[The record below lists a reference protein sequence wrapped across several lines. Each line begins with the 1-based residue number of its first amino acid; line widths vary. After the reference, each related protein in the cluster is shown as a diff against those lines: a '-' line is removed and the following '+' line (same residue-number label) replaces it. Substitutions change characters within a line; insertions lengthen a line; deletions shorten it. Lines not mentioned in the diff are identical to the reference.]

1 MTIHNRWFQLCAS
14 LLAMIMIANLQYAWT
29 LFVPSIQQ
37 GTAWSLSD
45 VQWAFSLFIF
55 FQTWA
60 QPVQGWLLDRMGPR
74 VFIGAAGVLCGA
86 GWAGM
91 GMTST
96 LSVFYLLYIVAGL
109 GAALVYSGCIA
120 SAVKWFKERRGLAA
134 GIMAAGFGGGT
145 ALFIPVI
152 EYLIEV
158 HGYRAAF
165 FWSGL
170 VQGAVIVAV
179 APFLRYPEASAPAAA
194 PEARAAA
201 AKPRSDPRQFT
212 TPEMLLT
219 PRFYVLYLMFV
230 LVSTGGLLVT
240 AQARPISVHWGH
252 TAEVITLAMSL
263 GAIAN
268 GASRIFWGW
277 VSDRAGRE
285 VTMAVAFV
293 LQSGALLSLLALG
306 QASGGWFVFALVMI
320 FFTWG
325 EIFSL
330 FPSAS
335 ADYFGTKHATS
346 NYAVLYTAK
355 GVSALILAGGPAALV
370 FERFGSWSP
379 ILYLSAAMT
388 LFAAAVAFGL
398 HVRVRSGRVLVA

>member
-37 GTAWSLSD
+37 GTPWSLSD
-45 VQWAFSLFIF
+45 IQWAFSLFIF

-96 LSVFYLLYIVAGL
+96 LSVFYLLYIVAGI
-109 GAALVYSGCIA
+109 GAALVYSGCIS

-165 FWSGL
+165 LWSGL

-179 APFLRYPEASAPAAA
+179 APFLRYPEAGRAPAAVA
-194 PEARAAA
+194 AAAA
-201 AKPRSDPRQFT
+201 AKPASDQRQFT
-212 TPEMLLT
+212 TPEMLQA

-252 TAEVITLAMSL
+252 AAEVITLGVSL

-268 GASRIFWGW
+268 GVSRIFWGW
-277 VSDRAGRE
+277 ISDRAGRE
-285 VTMAVAFV
+285 ATMAVAFV
-293 LQSGALLSLLALG
+293 LQSGALLSLLAFG
-306 QASGGWFVFALVMI
+306 QTSGAWFVFALIMI

-330 FPSAS
+330 FPSTAT
-335 ADYFGTKHATS
+335 DYFGTTHATS

-379 ILYLSAAMT
+379 VLYLSAAMT
-388 LFAAAVAFGL
+388 LVAAAIAFGL
-398 HVRVRSGRVLVA
+398 HRRVRVGRGPVA